1 MSVINVGLGTT
12 NVGPITNTGSE
23 NLVLVE
29 RGSFGT
35 LGTSHIDTAT
45 VDVYNGSFNI
55 VGDEI
60 FFNEAPRGSLN
71 ITKTAQNLEFETS
84 DFSGRVFLRKIMILI
99 KFMIIF
105 RTDLLVLLERSR

>member
-1 MSVINVGLGTT
+1 MSYSKIQSTLSGNGGSISTTTDTFTLSGISTINPNDVLKIDDEYMSVINVGLGTT

-60 FFNEAPRGSLN
+60 FFNEAS
-71 ITKTAQNLEFETS
+71 K
-84 DFSGRVFLRKIMILI
+84 RK
-99 KFMIIF
+99 
-105 RTDLLVLLERSR
+105 S